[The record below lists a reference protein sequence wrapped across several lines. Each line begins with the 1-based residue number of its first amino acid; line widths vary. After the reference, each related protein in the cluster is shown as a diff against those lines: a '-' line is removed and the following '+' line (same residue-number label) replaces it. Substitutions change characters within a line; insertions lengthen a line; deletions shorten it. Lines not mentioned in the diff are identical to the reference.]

1 MINEI
6 FDIIVKSNTFNFIIM
21 MLIIFVVAKKLNLS
35 QALENT
41 KNEIVNKIEY
51 SQSEKN
57 EAQEEL
63 SKAKIAFEN
72 VETEVAEKI
81 KTAKADSKNLAN
93 EILNAAQG
101 KIKQIEDNASRI
113 INAEE
118 KTISARLTAKA
129 AKDSTELAK
138 ENIKN
143 LLKENPQLH
152 EKFVIQSIQEL

>member
-35 QALENT
+35 QTLKNT
-41 KNEIVNKIEY
+41 KNEIISKIEY

-81 KTAKADSKNLAN
+81 ETAKADSKNLAN

-101 KIKQIEDNASRI
+101 KIKQIEDNALKVI
-113 INAEE
+113 EAEE

-129 AKDSTELAK
+129 AKESTELAI

-152 EKFVIQSIQEL
+152 EKFVIQSIREL

>member
-35 QALENT
+35 QTLKNT
-41 KNEIVNKIEY
+41 KNEIISKIEY

-81 KTAKADSKNLAN
+81 ETAKADSKNLAN

-101 KIKQIEDNASRI
+101 KIKQIEDNALKVI
-113 INAEE
+113 EAEE

-129 AKDSTELAK
+129 AKESTELAK

>member
-6 FDIIVKSNTFNFIIM
+6 FDIIVKSNTFNFMIM

-41 KNEIVNKIEY
+41 KNEIVNKIEH

-63 SKAKIAFEN
+63 SKAKIAFKN

-81 KTAKADSKNLAN
+81 ETAKADSKNLAN

-113 INAEE
+113 INAKE

-129 AKDSTELAK
+129 AKESTKLAK

>member
-21 MLIIFVVAKKLNLS
+21 MLIIFVVAKKLKLS
-35 QALENT
+35 QTLENT
-41 KNEIVNKIEY
+41 KNEIINKIEH
-51 SQSEKN
+51 SQFEKN
-57 EAQEEL
+57 EAQKEFT
-63 SKAKIAFEN
+63 KAKITFEN
-72 VETEVAEKI
+72 VEIEVAEKI
-81 KTAKADSKNLAN
+81 ETAKADSKNLAK
-93 EILNAAQG
+93 EILTSTQE
-101 KIKQIEDNASRI
+101 KIKQIEDNASRV

-152 EKFVIQSIQEL
+152 EKFIIQSIQEL